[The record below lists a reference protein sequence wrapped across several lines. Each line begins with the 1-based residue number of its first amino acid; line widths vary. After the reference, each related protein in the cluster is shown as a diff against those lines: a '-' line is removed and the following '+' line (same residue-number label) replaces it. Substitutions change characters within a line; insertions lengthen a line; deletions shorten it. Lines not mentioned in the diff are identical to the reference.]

1 MNTPEATSPPP
12 PQGGNASGRAK
23 PDPRRSLGARLSSD
37 VQTKHATR
45 RRRLLQGVGAMAS
58 LGLTLRAV
66 AMDHT
71 SAFAAKTFAEAIG
84 ALGGAPTPS
93 RLIVLDAPT
102 LADNGAVVPISVSSA
117 LPGTREIMLLVD
129 GNPQP
134 VAVRFTIPAGTEA
147 FVATRIR
154 MAGNGTVYAAVRT
167 DDGLYAAARA
177 IEVTVGG
184 CG

>member
-1 MNTPEATSPPP
+1 
-12 PQGGNASGRAK
+12 
-23 PDPRRSLGARLSSD
+23 
-37 VQTKHATR
+37 
-45 RRRLLQGVGAMAS
+45 MAS
-58 LGLTLRAV
+58 LAFTARAV
-66 AMDHT
+66 AMDRT
-71 SAFAAKTFAEAIG
+71 SLFTVKTFAEAIG
-84 ALGGAPTPS
+84 ALGAVPALS
-93 RLIVLDAPT
+93 ALIALDAPA
-102 LADNGAVVPISVSSA
+102 LADNGAVVPITVTSA

-134 VAVRFTIPAGTEA
+134 VAARFTIPAGTEA

>member
-1 MNTPEATSPPP
+1 MQRTF
-12 PQGGNASGRAK
+12 R
-23 PDPRRSLGARLSSD
+23 GA
-37 VQTKHATR
+37 HCAH
-45 RRRLLQGVGAMAS
+45 RRRLLQGAGAMAS
-58 LGLTLRAV
+58 LGLTARAM
-66 AMDHT
+66 AIDPA
-71 SAFAAKTFAEAIG
+71 SAFAAKTFAEAVG
-84 ALGGAPTPS
+84 ALGAVPTPS
-93 RLIVLDAPT
+93 SLIALDAPA
-102 LADNGAVVPISVSSA
+102 LAENGAVVPITVSSA
-117 LPGTREIMLLVD
+117 LPGTREIVLLVD

-134 VAVRFTIPAGTEA
+134 VAARFTIPPGTEA

>member
-1 MNTPEATSPPP
+1 
-12 PQGGNASGRAK
+12 
-23 PDPRRSLGARLSSD
+23 
-37 VQTKHATR
+37 V
-45 RRRLLQGVGAMAS
+45 AS
-58 LGLTLRAV
+58 LAFTVRAV
-66 AMDHT
+66 AMDRT
-71 SAFAAKTFAEAIG
+71 SPFAAKTFAEAIG
-84 ALGGAPTPS
+84 ALGGVPTPS
-93 RLIVLDAPT
+93 ALITLDAPV
-102 LADNGAVVPISVSSA
+102 LADNGAAVPIAVTSA
-117 LPGTREIMLLVD
+117 LPGTREILLLVD

-134 VAVRFTIPAGTEA
+134 VAARFTIPPGTEA

>member
-1 MNTPEATSPPP
+1 
-12 PQGGNASGRAK
+12 
-23 PDPRRSLGARLSSD
+23 
-37 VQTKHATR
+37 
-45 RRRLLQGVGAMAS
+45 MAS
-58 LGLTLRAV
+58 LAFTVRAV
-66 AMDHT
+66 AMDRT
-71 SAFAAKTFAEAIG
+71 SPFAAKTFAEAIG
-84 ALGGAPTPS
+84 ALGVVPTPS
-93 RLIVLDAPT
+93 ALIALEAPA
-102 LADNGAVVPISVSSA
+102 LADNGAVVPITVTSA

-134 VAVRFTIPAGTEA
+134 VAARFTIPAGTEA

>member
-1 MNTPEATSPPP
+1 
-12 PQGGNASGRAK
+12 
-23 PDPRRSLGARLSSD
+23 
-37 VQTKHATR
+37 V
-45 RRRLLQGVGAMAS
+45 
-58 LGLTLRAV
+58 
-66 AMDHT
+66 
-71 SAFAAKTFAEAIG
+71 
-84 ALGGAPTPS
+84 
-93 RLIVLDAPT
+93 
-102 LADNGAVVPISVSSA
+102 
-117 LPGTREIMLLVD
+117 LLVD

-134 VAVRFTIPAGTEA
+134 VAARFTIPPGTEA

>member
-1 MNTPEATSPPP
+1 MAWLGFSAQAIAFDRTSP
-12 PQGGNASGRAK
+12 
-23 PDPRRSLGARLSSD
+23 
-37 VQTKHATR
+37 
-45 RRRLLQGVGAMAS
+45 
-58 LGLTLRAV
+58 
-66 AMDHT
+66 
-71 SAFAAKTFAEAIG
+71 FAAKTFAEAIG
-84 ALGGAPTPS
+84 ALGGVPTPS
-93 RLIVLDAPT
+93 ALITLDAPV
-102 LADNGAVVPISVSSA
+102 LADNGAAVPITVTSA
-117 LPGTREIMLLVD
+117 LPGTREILLLVD

-134 VAVRFTIPAGTEA
+134 VAARFTIPPGTEA

>member
-1 MNTPEATSPPP
+1 MAT
-12 PQGGNASGRAK
+12 
-23 PDPRRSLGARLSSD
+23 LGFTA
-37 VQTKHATR
+37 
-45 RRRLLQGVGAMAS
+45 
-58 LGLTLRAV
+58 RAV
-66 AMDHT
+66 AMDRS

-84 ALGGAPTPS
+84 ALGGVPTPS
-93 RLIVLDAPT
+93 ALITLDVPM
-102 LADNGAVVPISVSSA
+102 LADNGAVVPITVTSA
-117 LPGTREIMLLVD
+117 VPGTREIMLLVD

-134 VAVRFTIPAGTEA
+134 VAARFTIPTGTEPY
-147 FVATRIR
+147 VATRIR

>member
-1 MNTPEATSPPP
+1 
-12 PQGGNASGRAK
+12 
-23 PDPRRSLGARLSSD
+23 
-37 VQTKHATR
+37 
-45 RRRLLQGVGAMAS
+45 MAS
-58 LGLTLRAV
+58 LAFTVRAV
-66 AMDHT
+66 AMDRT
-71 SAFAAKTFAEAIG
+71 RLFAVKTFAEAIG
-84 ALGGAPTPS
+84 ALGGVPAPS
-93 RLIVLDAPT
+93 ALITLEAPA
-102 LADNGAVVPISVSSA
+102 LADNGAVVPITVTSA
-117 LPGTREIMLLVD
+117 LAGTREIMLLVD

-134 VAVRFTIPAGTEA
+134 VAARFTIPPGTEA